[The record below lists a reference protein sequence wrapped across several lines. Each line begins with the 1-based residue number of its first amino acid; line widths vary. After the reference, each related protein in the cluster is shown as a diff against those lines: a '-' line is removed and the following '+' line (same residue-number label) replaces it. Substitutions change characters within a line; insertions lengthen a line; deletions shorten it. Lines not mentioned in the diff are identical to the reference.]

1 MPEYYIQP
9 VTNRQECYTCHK
21 VVTGKRKLSKCSKCH
36 AITYCSGECQKKDWP
51 RHGWN
56 CVPVMVTEI
65 PFKGQ
70 GLVAAKDIKMG
81 ELIFI
86 DDPVIEVEG
95 EKMQTGETGAFE
107 IMKKIE
113 NLPSE
118 AKLQF
123 YRMKGPDDKS
133 FQDLKSRRG
142 ETRATLDVLLANSK
156 KKEQGGFSLYLNMTL
171 VNHSCSPNADHG
183 RLLEKDDAGKLNDR
197 IEIRAIKDICKG
209 EEINYSYFGNIL
221 DLCCLRRQGRK
232 VFIKNNF
239 GFDCNCSVCSEL
251 NTYQENIAMELLDLL
266 QTLPDPDHY
275 RKGLSEWSRDAEN
288 LDKINDLI
296 QDFQLGKFQIK
307 WRSMISLAKT
317 AQLARNQNLVRK
329 GLDMLK
335 RFSEDIKMEQIV
347 WFHKILE
354 EDLTQWSNNLK
365 SKKTPMRNE
374 IEYFLK
380 RNLLTE
386 IEPHKS
392 CYCLKEN
399 N

>member
-21 VVTGKRKLSKCSKCH
+21 VVTGKRKLSKCAKCH

-56 CVPVMVTEI
+56 CVPVMFTEI
-65 PFKGQ
+65 PGKGR
-70 GLVAAKDIKMG
+70 GVVAAKDIKIG

-86 DDPVIEVEG
+86 DKPVIEVVEETKG
-95 EKMQTGETGAFE
+95 QTRETGPFE
-107 IMKKIE
+107 IMKNIE

-123 YRMKGPDDKS
+123 YRMKGFNDES
-133 FQDLKSRRG
+133 FQDLKSRMG
-142 ETRATLDVLLANSK
+142 EMKATFDVLLINSR
-156 KKEQGGFSLYLNMTL
+156 QDQDSNYYLYLNMNL

-183 RLLEKDDAGKLNDR
+183 LLLEKDETGKQYKR
-197 IEIRAIKDICKG
+197 VEIRAIKNICKG
-209 EEINYSYFGNIL
+209 EEITYSYFGNIIN
-221 DLCCLRRQGRK
+221 LCCSRRQGRK
-232 VFIKNNF
+232 VFIKNNY
-239 GFDCNCSVCSEL
+239 GFDCSCSVCSDL
-251 NTYQENIAMELLDLL
+251 NTDQENIAMELFDIL
-266 QTLPDPDHY
+266 QALPDPDHY
-275 RKGLSEWSRDAEN
+275 RKGLSEWARDAEN
-288 LDKINDLI
+288 LDKIVDLI
-296 QDFQLGKFQIK
+296 QDFQLGNLEIK
-307 WRSMISLAKT
+307 WRSMISLAQT

-335 RFSEDIKMEQIV
+335 RSSEDIKMEHIGRI
-347 WFHKILE
+347 HKKLE
-354 EDLTQWSNNLK
+354 TDLTLWSNNLK

-374 IEYFLK
+374 IEYFLT

-386 IEPHKS
+386 IKQRKS
-392 CYCLKEN
+392 WLKEN